1 MEHWN
6 GQIEPKKDKFL
17 TFLNKLRT
25 SGVLDE
31 KRKGQIIFADD

>member
-1 MEHWN
+1 MEHWSDSDKLN
-6 GQIEPKKDKFL
+6 ENKFL

-25 SGVLDE
+25 AGILDE